1 MIWFFAEDIDY
12 YQDLPTLMEKYDLDE
27 IDIFPSIEDIKS
39 KISNK
44 KSAFIAPALPPKDIR
59 GLFVV
64 VELENKFGV
73 LTTQEKAAGITEQAA
88 LEMRLGLSVIDS
100 PFTLDDVAGGEK
112 LKEWAELFLVAEKKG
127 YRAKGIFLVGV
138 PGTGKTFFP
147 KCFAGHTGR
156 MLIML
161 NLSLIIDSAEPIRT
175 MDKVFEYLSRRYR
188 ENTNEKYVILID
200 EIEKMIGTGTA
211 IERRVTGRL
220 MTILN
225 DMHTSAAEYAF
236 DGIFFATA
244 NSLNVFL
251 DNEPAL
257 LRRGRWDE
265 LFFVNLPDEKMARD
279 VFMLYLK
286 KFRLESILSLWDLD
300 DLMAEIEA
308 SYQRDNNQAD
318 KFPYTA
324 SEIETFCKRLDF
336 IRMARGNLKKTD
348 IEDTVKM
355 IIPITKSAGQGIDRI
370 TAQRELFIEV

>member
-1 MIWFFAEDIDY
+1 MKWLLAEDIAY
-12 YQDLPTLMEKYDLDE
+12 YQSVDDLKEQYNLDNIVLFPT
-27 IDIFPSIEDIKS
+27 IDDIRTN
-39 KISNK
+39 ISTQNIGYM
-44 KSAFIAPALPPKDIR
+44 SPALPPKEIR

-73 LTTQEKAAGITEQAA
+73 LTTQENEAKITEKQA

-100 PFTLDDVAGGEK
+100 PFTLDDVAGGDR
-112 LKEWAELFLVAEKKG
+112 LKEWAELFLAAEKKG

-147 KCFAGHTGR
+147 KCFAGHTNR
-156 MLIML
+156 LLIML
-161 NLSLIIDSAEPIRT
+161 NLSLIIDTPEPIRT
-175 MDKVFEYLSRRYR
+175 MDKVFEYLTRRYR
-188 ENTNEKYVILID
+188 EKPDEKYVILID
-200 EIEKMIGTGTA
+200 EIEKMIGNATA
-211 IERRVTGRL
+211 VERRVTGRL

-225 DMHTSAAEYAF
+225 DMHTSASEYVF

-244 NSLNVFL
+244 NSLGVFL

-265 LFFVNLPDEKMARD
+265 LFFVNLPDEKMARE

-286 KFRLESILSLWDLD
+286 KFKLETILKLWDLD

-308 SYQRDNNQAD
+308 VYQKDNNQSD
-318 KFPYTA
+318 KFPYTS

-336 IRMARGNLKKTD
+336 VRLARGSLSKAD